1 MELGEE
7 IVLRPRF
14 KLELE
19 QTSEWALQ
27 AFEKAK
33 HQTSQFVIHRS
44 DDHVFIKIPKEKQ
57 HFWSPQLDLEIFQ
70 FEGEKTEVRG
80 LFGPKP
86 SVWTLFMFLHF
97 VVIGLGISVGVWA
110 YSNAALQ
117 LPYDMQ
123 MVALFVLGIGWF
135 VLYFAGRMGKSAGK
149 KEMIALDQFMR
160 QTLQLL

>member
-19 QTSEWALQ
+19 QTSEWALE

-33 HQTSQFVIHRS
+33 KETKQFDIHRS
-44 DDHVFIKIPKEKQ
+44 DDHVFIKIPKDKQ
-57 HFWSPQLDLEIFQ
+57 HFWSPQLDLEIYQ

-97 VVIGLGISVGVWA
+97 AVVGLGIGLGVWA
-110 YSNAALQ
+110 YSNASLKNPYHIQ
-117 LPYDMQ
+117 LL
-123 MVALFVLGIGWF
+123 ALFLLIIGWF
-135 VLYFAGRMGKSAGK
+135 ALYFAGRMGKSAGK
-149 KEMIALDQFMR
+149 KEMIALHQFMR
-160 QTLQLL
+160 QTLQL

>member
-7 IVLRPRF
+7 IALRPRF

-19 QTSEWALQ
+19 QSSDWALE
-27 AFEKAK
+27 AFEHAK
-33 HQTSQFVIHRS
+33 KETTQFVVHRS

-97 VVIGLGISVGVWA
+97 AVIGLGLVIGVWA
-110 YSNAALQ
+110 YSNASLQ
-117 LPYDMQ
+117 LPYYMQ
-123 MVALFVLGIGWF
+123 LLGLFLLVICWF

-149 KEMIALDQFMR
+149 KEMIALNQFMR
-160 QTLQLL
+160 QTLQL

>member
-1 MELGEE
+1 MKLGEE

-19 QTSEWALQ
+19 QSSDWALQ
-27 AFEKAK
+27 AFESAK
-33 HQTSQFVIHRS
+33 KETTEFVIHRS
-44 DDHVFIKIPKEKQ
+44 DDHVFLKIPKEKQ

-97 VVIGLGISVGVWA
+97 AVIGLAAGMGVWA
-110 YSNAALQ
+110 YSNAALK
-117 LPYDMQ
+117 LPYFVQ
-123 MVALFVLGIGWF
+123 LLALFILALGWF

-149 KEMIALDQFMR
+149 KEMIALNQFMR
-160 QTLQLL
+160 QTLQL